1 MHERTVDDLT
11 GRQEPMLSLTA
22 ARKAGVCMHITS
34 LPGPHGIGEIGRD
47 AHAFVEAISA
57 AGLEVW
63 QLLPTGPT
71 AYGDSPYQP
80 LSSRAGN
87 PMLIEL
93 RDLVELGLLHAEE
106 IDTLRSLSADKV
118 EYGSLIDEKTRLLQ
132 RAALRFE
139 DVATTPLL
147 NQYAAFVGQHDK
159 DWLHDYALFRTLK
172 TMHAERP
179 WIEWQPEFR
188 DRHSQALQ
196 RLATEQVEA
205 IFAVKLIQFLF
216 YRQWERLREV
226 ASENNVLL
234 FGDMPIYLALDC
246 ADAWARRELLRL
258 DEQGQPTH
266 VAGVPPDYFSEDGQL
281 WGNPLYDWEYHAS
294 TGFDWWVGRVQHT
307 LTMVDIVRID
317 HFRGFETYWS
327 IPWGSENARTGVW
340 EYGPKDALFEA
351 ITARLGPLPIV
362 AEDLG
367 DITPEVTEL
376 RQRQSLPGMSVL
388 QFMVPDV
395 HFDPDQISRDS
406 VAYTGTHDNDTSVG
420 WFLGGPG
427 DMRSANEIREHQA
440 LTLERTG
447 GTAADVHWGLVR
459 MAFGTEA
466 CMAIIPMQ
474 DFLGLGS
481 DARLNT
487 PGKPA
492 DNWQWRLRAGQFDSQ
507 MITRIRE
514 AVIEADRLSQT

>member
-1 MHERTVDDLT
+1 MHERAPDNLKGSEGPT
-11 GRQEPMLSLTA
+11 LSLTA

-93 RDLVELGLLHAEE
+93 RDLVELDLLHAEE
-106 IDTLRSLSADKV
+106 VDTLRSLSADKV
-118 EYGSLIDEKTRLLQ
+118 EYGPLIDQKTQLLQ

-139 DVATTPLL
+139 DMATTPLL
-147 NQYAAFVGQHDK
+147 NQYAAFVDQHD
-159 DWLHDYALFRTLK
+159 DNWLHDYALFRTLK
-172 TMHAERP
+172 TMHEERP
-179 WIEWQPEFR
+179 WIEWQLEYR
-188 DRHSQALQ
+188 DRDSQALQ
-196 RLATEQVEA
+196 RLVTEQAES
-205 IFAVKLIQFLF
+205 IFAVKMMQFLF
-216 YRQWERLREV
+216 FRQWERLREV
-226 ASENNVLL
+226 AAENNVLL

-258 DEQGQPTH
+258 DEHGKPTH

-340 EYGPKDALFEA
+340 ECGPKDALFEA
-351 ITARLGPLPIV
+351 ITARLGALPIV

-395 HFDPDQISRDS
+395 HFDPDQIPRDS

-427 DMRSANEIREHQA
+427 DMRSATEIREHQV

-459 MAFGTEA
+459 MAFGSEA

-507 MITRIRE
+507 MITRIRQ

>member
-1 MHERTVDDLT
+1 MHERAPDNLKGSEGPT
-11 GRQEPMLSLTA
+11 LSLTA

-93 RDLVELGLLHAEE
+93 RDLVELDLLHAEE
-106 IDTLRSLSADKV
+106 VDTLRSLSADKV
-118 EYGSLIDEKTRLLQ
+118 EYGPLIDQKTQLLQ

-139 DVATTPLL
+139 DMATTPLL
-147 NQYAAFVGQHDK
+147 NQYAAFVDQHD
-159 DWLHDYALFRTLK
+159 DNWLHDYALFRTLK
-172 TMHAERP
+172 TMHEERP
-179 WIEWQPEFR
+179 WIEWQLEYR
-188 DRHSQALQ
+188 DRDSQALQ
-196 RLATEQVEA
+196 RLVTEQAES
-205 IFAVKLIQFLF
+205 IFAVKMMQFLF
-216 YRQWERLREV
+216 FRQWERLREV
-226 ASENNVLL
+226 AAENNVLL
-234 FGDMPIYLALDC
+234 FGDMPIYLALDF

-258 DEQGQPTH
+258 DEHGKPTH

-340 EYGPKDALFEA
+340 ECGPKDALFEA
-351 ITARLGPLPIV
+351 ITARLGALPIV

-395 HFDPDQISRDS
+395 HFDPDQIPRDS

-427 DMRSANEIREHQA
+427 DMRSATEIREHQV

-459 MAFGTEA
+459 MAFGSEA

-507 MITRIRE
+507 MITWIRQ

>member
-1 MHERTVDDLT
+1 MHERTADNLT
-11 GRQEPMLSLTA
+11 SQYRPTVSLTE

-34 LPGPHGIGEIGRD
+34 LPGPHGVGEIGRD
-47 AHAFVEAISA
+47 AHAFIEAIA
-57 AGLEVW
+57 EAGLEVW

-87 PMLIEL
+87 PTLIEL
-93 RDLVELGLLHAEE
+93 RDLVEIGLLESIE
-106 IDTLRSLSADKV
+106 IDPLRNLSEDRV
-118 EYGSLIDEKTRLLQ
+118 EYGPLIREKTELLQ

-147 NQYAAFVGQHDK
+147 NQYAAFVEQHD
-159 DWLHDYALFRTLK
+159 DEWLHDYALFRTLK
-172 TMHAERP
+172 TLHEERP
-179 WIEWQPEFR
+179 WIEWAPEFR
-188 DRHSQALQ
+188 DRDRTALE
-196 RLATEQVEA
+196 RIATEQAEA
-205 IFAVKLIQFLF
+205 VFAVKLIQFLF
-216 YRQWERLREV
+216 YRQWDRLREV
-226 ASENNVLL
+226 AVENNILL

-258 DEQGQPTH
+258 DDQGQPTH

-281 WGNPLYDWEYHAS
+281 WGNPLYDWDYHAN
-294 TGFDWWVGRVQHT
+294 TGFEWWIGRVQHT

-327 IPWGSENARTGVW
+327 IPFGSESARTGVW

-351 ITARLGPLPIV
+351 ITAKLGRVSIV

-395 HFDPDQISRDS
+395 QFDPTQIPRDS

-427 DMRSANEIREHQA
+427 DMRSSSEIREHQT
-440 LTLERTG
+440 LTLARTG
-447 GTAADVHWGLVR
+447 SSPEDVHWGLVR
-459 MAFGTEA
+459 MAFSTQA

-481 DARLNT
+481 EARLNT

-492 DNWQWRLRAGQFDSQ
+492 DNWQWRLHADQFDTE
-507 MITRIRE
+507 MVARIRQ